1 MLRKKENRQGED
13 RGKGCNRKE
22 QQAFG
27 HPFSVAVNSINI
39 LSSCIPCQ
47 PGDFERVASGGGTA
61 YPMPP
66 VTSLDQTLAGL
77 DPDQREAVFHAGGPL
92 LLVAGAGSGKTR
104 AIVARIARLV
114 RDGVAPERIV
124 GITFTN
130 RAAEEMRDRVAVLL
144 GRSHARKPGNRSG
157 LPWLGTFHAFGA
169 GLLRRF
175 GTKIGLPPAFTI
187 YDARDQFDLVRQ
199 ILKQRNIDEKK
210 FPAARFVAR
219 IERVKRDRDRDLP
232 PPAEDWSFAGKAE
245 AVRQAYDDALA
256 ASGAVDFSDLIGL
269 PLRLFREHPG
279 VLDTVRAEIRHLLVD
294 EYQDVDAGQAELSRR
309 IGLAAESLLAV
320 GDEDQSIYGWRG
332 GSAGPM
338 LSFERDFPGSRVLYL
353 RANYRSRSAILGPAG
368 ALIRKNRSRREKE
381 IVAVREGGEFPIVR
395 QFGDSDE
402 EAEAAAREI
411 GRQVRAGA
419 RPSSIAVFYRV
430 NAQSRPLEDALRR
443 AAIPYRLRGALS
455 FYDRA
460 VVRDA
465 LSHLRWFLNP
475 NDPVSL
481 SRLVK
486 APRRGVGEAT
496 LSRARES
503 ARAAGT
509 PFSAELETIPRL
521 ADLLSSRRRWAGGL
535 PGRDAGESLREAL
548 TLSGYL
554 AWIERREEP
563 EAGSP
568 KEAGRE
574 DSREHLQELLRLAGS
589 VPGRGEEAVLAFLEQ
604 VSLAPREEGEEG
616 REAVLLMTMHTAKGL
631 EFETVFLVGL
641 EEGLLP
647 HSRSLDSEAEV
658 EEERRLLYVGL
669 TRARERVVLSHAR
682 RRSLFGGFRDQLPSR
697 FLSEIPPALLR
708 WQDPSPEPPARRSR
722 IEGMPP
728 PEREPSEPRP
738 RRVVHPLFG
747 DGLVE
752 AVDGTGAG
760 EKITAHF
767 PGYGRKKILVR
778 AVRMEIL
785 Y

>member
-1 MLRKKENRQGED
+1 
-13 RGKGCNRKE
+13 
-22 QQAFG
+22 
-27 HPFSVAVNSINI
+27 V
-39 LSSCIPCQ
+39 
-47 PGDFERVASGGGTA
+47 
-61 YPMPP
+61 PP
-66 VTSLDQTLAGL
+66 VTFLGQTLAGL

-130 RAAEEMRDRVAVLL
+130 RAAEEMRDRVSVML
-144 GRSHARKPGNRSG
+144 GRSHTRKTGNRAG

-175 GTKIGLPPAFTI
+175 GTRIGLRPGFTI

-199 ILKQRNIDEKK
+199 ILRQQNIDEKK
-210 FPAARFVAR
+210 YPAARFVAR
-219 IERVKRDRDRDLP
+219 IERVKRNGDRDVTTV
-232 PPAEDWSFAGKAE
+232 AEGWSFAGKAE
-245 AVRQAYDDALA
+245 TVRSAYDDAMA
-256 ASGAVDFSDLIGL
+256 ASGAVDFSDLIRL

-279 VLDTVRAEIRHLLVD
+279 VLDTVRGEIRHLLVD

-309 IGLAAESLLAV
+309 IGLAAESMLAV

-338 LSFERDFPGSRVLYL
+338 LSFELDFPRGRVLFL
-353 RANYRSRSAILGPAG
+353 RTNYRSRSAILGPAG

-381 IVAVREGGEFPIVR
+381 IVAAREGGESPIVR

-402 EAEAAAREI
+402 EAESAAREI
-411 GRQVRAGA
+411 ERQIRAGA

-443 AAIPYRLRGALS
+443 ASIPYRLRGAHS

-475 NDPVSL
+475 NDPVSF
-481 SRLVK
+481 SRMVK
-486 APRRGVGEAT
+486 APRRGVGETT

-503 ARAAGT
+503 ARDAGI
-509 PFSAELETIPRL
+509 PFSTELETIPRL
-521 ADLLSSRRRWAGGL
+521 AGLLVSRRRWADDL
-535 PGRDAGESLREAL
+535 PNREVGEAFREAL

-554 AWIERREEP
+554 AWIERRKVPEEG
-563 EAGSP
+563 GS
-568 KEAGRE
+568 GGNGQE
-574 DSREHLQELLRLAGS
+574 DSREHLQELLRLAGTI
-589 VPGRGEEAVLAFLEQ
+589 PGRGEEAVLAFLEQ
-604 VSLAPREEGEEG
+604 VSLAPREEGEED

-647 HSRSLDSEAEV
+647 HSRSVDSEAEL

-669 TRARERVVLSHAR
+669 TRARERAVLSYAR
-682 RRSLFGGFRDQLPSR
+682 RRSLFGVFRDQLPSR
-697 FLSEIPPALLR
+697 FLSEIPPSLLR
-708 WQDPSPEPPARRSR
+708 WQDPPPEHPVRRACTVGVR
-722 IEGMPP
+722 P
-728 PEREPSEPRP
+728 PERESVGPRP

-747 DGLVE
+747 DGIVE
-752 AVDGTGAG
+752 AVEGTGEG
-760 EKITAHF
+760 EKITARF